1 LAFAFLAGSLLNA
14 QPTLIHLSLQSKSNP
29 EATSPVTVTWC
40 SDNTG
45 GKQFVRYGMTPDPR
59 KRVKAV
65 RNDFNGSSVFTA
77 ALKKLKPG
85 NKYFYSCGSR
95 KDGWSKVYSFSS
107 EPETGAFRVGVIGDT
122 QDNNQNEEFRKTR
135 MITDLVKTFSPH
147 LTLHMGDIVND
158 GSQTASWTK
167 FLAVTEDLNAI
178 SPLMPVL
185 GNHDVVNAKGD
196 DFQKPFQDFHSLF
209 ALPGDEVNYSFTY
222 GKVRC
227 IGIFSG
233 CAQAADEIGQV
244 KYKPGS
250 PEYLWLEKELSTAE
264 NDRDINWIIVWMH
277 YPVSSFGWSNVAGW
291 RNNVLPLLEKH
302 RIDLCIAGHRHVYE
316 RHYQVKDGVPVKNDT
331 GTFSSAEGTIY
342 ITNGTAGGTPTG
354 SGGKNLPDMAFT
366 PERAMYSYAI
376 MDVETSSI
384 TYTVFDQDSSQID
397 RFIIQK

>member
-1 LAFAFLAGSLLNA
+1 MVFALMAPKLLNS
-14 QPTLIHLSLQSKSNP
+14 QPSLIHLSLQQKAKSC
-29 EATSPVTVTWC
+29 ATAPVTVTWC
-40 SDNTG
+40 SDNTD
-45 GKQFVRYGMTPDPR
+45 GKQFVRYGLTPYPG
-59 KRVKAV
+59 KKVKAV
-65 RNDFNGSSVFTA
+65 KNDSDGRLLFTA
-77 ALKKLKPG
+77 ELNKLKPG
-85 NKYFYSCGSR
+85 HKYFYSCGSG
-95 KDGWSKVYSFSS
+95 KDGWSNVYSFSS
-107 EPETGAFRVGVIGDT
+107 EPETGAFRVGIIGDT
-122 QDNNQNEEFRKTR
+122 QDNNMNEEFQKTR
-135 MITDLVKTFSPH
+135 IIIDLVKTYSPH

-158 GSQTASWTK
+158 GSIVASWTK
-167 FLAVTEDLNAI
+167 FLSVTENLSAI

-185 GNHDVVNAKGD
+185 GNHDVVNEKD
-196 DFQKPFQDFHSLF
+196 EDFQKPFQLFHSLF
-209 ALPGDEVNYSFTY
+209 TLPGDEVNYSFTY
-222 GKVRC
+222 GKVRF

-250 PEYLWLEKELSTAE
+250 PEYLWLEKELSNAE

-302 RIDLCIAGHRHVYE
+302 RVDLCIAGHRHVYE

-376 MDVETSSI
+376 MDVESAAI
-384 TYTVFDQDSSQID
+384 TYTVFDQDNSLID
-397 RFIIQK
+397 RFIIRK